1 MYIKGE
7 LIKLVKAKKSMLFF
21 IVMFLIPFIDL
32 LMNVLRVYSDY
43 WFHPEAYFGGLP
55 KSMILHPAMGS
66 FLAGSSEG
74 HIPQMLLIWMLPIY
88 IMNIYSDIYIKE
100 SQEGYHVAV
109 LSRMDKREFLR
120 KRFSVSFW
128 IPFIISMVSLS
139 VNFLLA
145 QIVFYKGTDM
155 MGMDFYIEK
164 QDFFAWSVTNPD
176 IAYMGYILVYSLIAG
191 IYGIVC
197 TGVSFLFPNNKIA
210 YAIVFFVWIAQ
221 IISPYS
227 LTYAMQPFIEYG
239 PEYFIPALL
248 IFVAIAIGIYVVSY
262 RYKVKSDEI

>member
-7 LIKLVKAKKSMLFF
+7 LTKLVKAKRSILF
-21 IVMFLIPFIDL
+21 IILMFLVPLIDL
-32 LMNVLRVYSDY
+32 ILNIIMVYADY
-43 WFHPEAYFGGLP
+43 WLHQDAYVGGL
-55 KSMILHPAMGS
+55 SSGSILHPAMGS

-100 SQEGYHVAV
+100 SRVGYNVAV
-109 LSRMDKREFLR
+109 LSRIDKRKFLQ

-128 IPFIISMVSLS
+128 IPFMISIASLTI
-139 VNFLLA
+139 NFLLA
-145 QIVFYKGTDM
+145 QIVFFNGTDM
-155 MGMDFYIEK
+155 LGLDFYVEE
-164 QDFFAWSVTNPD
+164 QNFFAWSVTNPD
-176 IAYMGYILVYSLIAG
+176 LAYIGYILVYSLIAG

-197 TGVSFLFPNNKIA
+197 TGISFLFPNSKIA

-248 IFVAIAIGIYVVSY
+248 IFGVIAIGVYVISF